1 MLFCTLFT
9 ASGQLFFKY
18 SSEKFQWNFMSLITN
33 YNLLLGLFLYGI
45 GAALFIL
52 ALKFGDLSAT
62 YPLVSLTFIWV
73 MLISSVI
80 LKENINGFKISAIVF
95 IIIGVV
101 AITKGD
107 KNNYYQQSN
116 KTNDIILGDKK

>member
-1 MLFCTLFT
+1 
-9 ASGQLFFKY
+9 
-18 SSEKFQWNFMSLITN
+18 MSLITN

>member
-1 MLFCTLFT
+1 MFFKRYFGIVLMLFCTIFT

-73 MLISSVI
+73 MLISSFI
-80 LKENINGFKISAIVF
+80 LKENINGFKISAIAF
-95 IIIGVV
+95 
-101 AITKGD
+101 
-107 KNNYYQQSN
+107 
-116 KTNDIILGDKK
+116 